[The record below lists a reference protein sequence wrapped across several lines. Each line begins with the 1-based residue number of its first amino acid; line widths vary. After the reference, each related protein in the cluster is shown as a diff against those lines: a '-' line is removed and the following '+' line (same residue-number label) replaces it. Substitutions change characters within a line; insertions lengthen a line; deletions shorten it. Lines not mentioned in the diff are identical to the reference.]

1 MALNLHLLRV
11 FFAVAE
17 QRSFSRAAETL
28 FISQPAVSRAVREL
42 EHQVD
47 LALIE
52 RGGGGTKGRRGIRLT
67 ESGQALFE
75 HARAIFAMERAASED
90 IRARVGL
97 KRGTLAVGASTTIA
111 GYWLPAYVA
120 RFVHEFPAIRPQVV
134 VGNTR
139 TITEALI
146 DCRIDLGLVEGPVD
160 DDRISS
166 VRWREE
172 SLLLVASAQA
182 PLARRRKLDAKAL
195 SAQAWLMREPGSG
208 TREVAR
214 RLLQSHGI
222 EPAQTIEIGSNEGI
236 ARAVAN
242 GAGIAVLPS
251 IVVQDL
257 IELGRIK
264 PLHGTKA
271 TPLNRPLYRLK
282 LKGRPLSPS
291 AGTFSAMLDT
301 PPGAGS

>member
-17 QRSFSRAAETL
+17 QQSFSRAAESL

-52 RGGGGTKGRRGIRLT
+52 RGGGGAKGRRGIRLT

-111 GYWLPAYVA
+111 GYWLPAYIA
-120 RFVHEFPAIRPQVV
+120 GFVRDYPAIRPQVV

-139 TITEALI
+139 TVTEALI

-222 EPAQTIEIGSNEGI
+222 EPVQTIEIGSNEGI

-242 GAGIAVLPS
+242 AAGIAVLPS

-264 PLHGTKA
+264 PLQGMKA

-291 AGTFSAMLDT
+291 ASTFSAMLDT
-301 PPGAGS
+301 PPEAGA

>member
-1 MALNLHLLRV
+1 MALNLHLLRI

-47 LALIE
+47 LTLIE

-67 ESGQALFE
+67 ESGQALYE
-75 HARAIFAMERAASED
+75 HARAIFAMERAATED

-97 KRGTLAVGASTTIA
+97 KRGTLAIGASTTVA

-120 RFVHEFPAIRPQVV
+120 RFVREFPAIRPQVV
-134 VGNTR
+134 VGNTQ
-139 TITEALI
+139 TITAALI
-146 DCRIDLGLVEGPVD
+146 DCRIDFGLVEGPVD
-160 DDRISS
+160 DNRISS
-166 VRWREE
+166 ERWRNEA
-172 SLLLVASAQA
+172 LLLVAATQS
-182 PLARRRKLDAKAL
+182 PLARRRRINAAEL
-195 SAQAWLMREPGSG
+195 SVQPWLMREVGSG
-208 TREVAR
+208 TREVAT
-214 RLLQSHGI
+214 RLLLSLGV
-222 EPAQTIEIGSNEGI
+222 EPTQTIELGSNEGI
-236 ARAVAN
+236 ARAVAS
-242 GAGIAVLPS
+242 GSGIAVLPA

-264 PLHGTKA
+264 MLRGAHVAPMS
-271 TPLNRPLYRLK
+271 RVLYRLE

-291 AGTFSAMLDT
+291 AAAFSTMLAA
-301 PPGAGS
+301 PPAGH

>member
-1 MALNLHLLRV
+1 MSLNLHLLRV

-17 QRSFSRAAETL
+17 QRSFSRAAESL

-111 GYWLPAYVA
+111 GYWLPAYIA
-120 RFVHEFPAIRPQVV
+120 RFVREFPAIRPQVV

-139 TITEALI
+139 MIAEALI

-214 RLLQSHGI
+214 RLLRSHGI

-257 IELGRIK
+257 IELRRIK
-264 PLHGTKA
+264 PLHGMKA
-271 TPLNRPLYRLK
+271 TPLNRPLFRLE

-291 AGTFSAMLDT
+291 ASAFSVMLNT
-301 PPGAGS
+301 PPEPRL